1 MVVCQMR
8 KNMPS
13 CFTLIELLVV
23 IAIIAILA
31 SMLLPALSKAR
42 EKARTISC
50 LGNMRQV
57 GLAACQYIDE
67 TNYLPDGSS
76 WGVTAWTLKVAPYL
90 GFSLGADNL
99 LPTTANI
106 RVFRCPSRAKPAVA
120 AAIYP
125 SVGRSGLCYN
135 LSKYLVNS
143 NADSVGKPARG
154 ASQIITPSAHYFI
167 VEGNPDNTSDVR
179 LTTFALD
186 SYYKNLVFVH
196 PRSSGGTEFVTSSA
210 GSLNAGMN
218 ITYLDGHAALHRGEL
233 KSATADPFSWGKQLK
248 P

>member
-1 MVVCQMR
+1 MVVCQVR
-8 KNMPS
+8 KNVPR

-42 EKARTISC
+42 EKARTVSC

-76 WGVTAWTLKVAPYL
+76 WGVDAWTLKVAPYL
-90 GFSLGADNL
+90 GYNLDASNL
-99 LPTTANI
+99 LPSTTDI
-106 RVFRCPSRAKPAVA
+106 RVFRCPSRSKPAVFA
-120 AAIYP
+120 GLYTSI
-125 SVGRSGLCYN
+125 GRSGLCYN

-143 NADSVGKPARG
+143 NADSGNKPARG
-154 ASQIITPSAHYFI
+154 ASEIITPSAHYFM

-218 ITYLDGHAALHRGEL
+218 ITYLDGHTALHKGEL
-233 KSATADPFSWGKQLK
+233 KSATSDPYHWGRQLK